1 MDEKDDEVN
10 KIQEAID
17 RLKKIFRWI
26 FLNIR
31 KNLKCVKDEV
41 FIKNKRENSE
51 SIKDENNVEEYLI
64 ETTHS
69 RNSSSKTKKSERNYK
84 DQVIEPNN
92 EIDQST
98 SKLANLRKLTFMLVE
113 QKNFELFIIIMI
125 IFSSISLVTFFL
137 IHIEIYSENL
147 KSFF

>member
-41 FIKNKRENSE
+41 FIKNKKENSE
-51 SIKDENNVEEYLI
+51 SIKDENNVEDYLI

-69 RNSSSKTKKSERNYK
+69 QNSSSKTKKSERNYK

-98 SKLANLRKLTFMLVE
+98 SKLANLRKLTFLLVE

-125 IFSSISLVTFFL
+125 IFSSISLVTFF
-137 IHIEIYSENL
+137 
-147 KSFF
+147 